1 MTKTQMKWAGVLALM
16 LAGLFLL
23 FPSINWYQLDAAER
37 GKLEALRE
45 RPKWL
50 INLGLDLKG
59 GTHMIMELEVDKLPK
74 DVPLQEAMAQAIE
87 IIRNRIDQYG
97 VAEPVIARQ
106 GARWIVVQLPGI
118 SDSAQAKRLLGGTAL
133 LEFRMVDESEKAR
146 SALNKIL
153 ELGNPFV
160 AETLPPQ
167 ISTAAAKLVPEG
179 MELFK
184 GKDNAIFL
192 LSKNVPLTGANL
204 ETAKVETGGDYG
216 LPVVA
221 FKFKPDAA
229 TTFANLTQAN
239 VGKNMAIVLDKVVY
253 SAPVIKGRIAG
264 GSGIIEGQFTPE
276 DAKALAIVLRAGALP
291 APVRII
297 EERTVGPSLGEDSIR
312 SGFQAAAVGI
322 GLLMAFFALYYRGG
336 GLIANIAIVANLFL
350 LMALMAYLK
359 ATLTLPGIAGLALNV
374 AMAVDANILILERIK
389 EELAKGRPY
398 KAAVNAGYEGTS
410 DAIIDSNLT
419 LLIASALLFQFGTGP
434 IKGFAVTL
442 TGGNIISMFTA
453 TVLTRMFYEAWMMRS
468 DDDQAQAA

>member
-1 MTKTQMKWAGVLALM
+1 MTKTQMKWGGVLALM
-16 LAGLFLL
+16 LAAFFLIY
-23 FPSINWYQLDAAER
+23 PSVNWYGLEASER
-37 GKLEALRE
+37 TKLENARE

-59 GTHMIMELEVDKLPK
+59 GTHMTMELEVDKLPK
-74 DVPLQEAMAQAIE
+74 DVPLPEAMAQAIE

-97 VAEPVIARQ
+97 VAEPIIARQ

-118 SDSAQAKRLLGGTAL
+118 SDSAQAKELVGKTAL

-146 SALNKIL
+146 AALNKIL
-153 ELGNPFV
+153 EAGSPFNGSV
-160 AETLPPQ
+160 V
-167 ISTAAAKLVPEG
+167 STAAAKLVPEG

-184 GKDNAIFL
+184 GKDNAVFL
-192 LSKNVPLTGANL
+192 LSKEVPLTGAAL

-216 LPVVA
+216 LPVVS
-221 FKFKPDAA
+221 FKFKPEAA
-229 TTFANLTQAN
+229 GTFATLTGAN
-239 VGKNMAIVLDKVVY
+239 VGRNMAIILDRVVY
-253 SAPVIKGRIAG
+253 SAPVIKGRISG

-276 DAKALAIVLRAGALP
+276 DAKGLAIVLRAGALP

-312 SGFQAAAVGI
+312 RGFQAAAVGV
-322 GLLMAFFALYYRGG
+322 GLIMAFFAVYYRGG
-336 GLIANIAIVANLFL
+336 GMIANVAIVANLFL
-350 LMALMAYLK
+350 LFALMAYLK

-374 AMAVDANILILERIK
+374 AMAVDANVLILERIK
-389 EELAKGRPY
+389 EELAKGRPL
-398 KAAVNAGYEGTS
+398 KTAVAAGYDMS
-410 DAIIDSNLT
+410 ASAIIDSNLT

-453 TVLTRMFYEAWMMRS
+453 TVLTRMLYEAWLLRS
-468 DDDQAQAA
+468 DDEQSQAA